1 MNDLVLFSEVTCI
14 NGKKI
19 GIATLNAPKK
29 LNALGLPMIQLLL
42 PKLEAWQ
49 QQPDIALVILQG
61 QGDRALCAGGDIV
74 SLYQDMT
81 DNPGEYT
88 DNIETF
94 FTQEYQLDY
103 LIHTFNKPLL
113 VWGSGIVMGGGL
125 GLMIGASHRVVT
137 ETTKIAMPEI
147 SIGLFPDVG
156 ATWFLSHLP
165 DNLGH
170 FLGLTG
176 AQINAADA
184 KQLNIATHFVT
195 EGQQVNILDA
205 LVAMAW
211 GDTIA
216 LNHEKLST
224 ILQEFELHD
233 NAKMPKGFIREN
245 QQELSELLSDADITS
260 LQERLLNF
268 ETASEWLNKAINN
281 VKNGSALSAQV
292 ISRQLT
298 MGKSLSLA
306 DCFRLE
312 LNLALRCA
320 QKGEFAEGVRAL
332 LVDKDKTPNWQYK
345 DFNSVDKATID
356 WFFTPIFDADNHP
369 LKHLGM

>member
-1 MNDLVLFSEVTCI
+1 MKDLVLFSEVTCI

-19 GIATLNAPKK
+19 GIATLNAPQK
-29 LNALGLPMIQLLL
+29 LNALGLPMIQLLT
-42 PKLEAWQ
+42 PKLTQWQ
-49 QQPDIALVILQG
+49 QQSDIALVILQG
-61 QGDRALCAGGDIV
+61 QGERAFCAGGDIV
-74 SLYQDMT
+74 GLYSEMIENQ
-81 DNPGEYT
+81 GEYT
-88 DNIETF
+88 DNVEAF
-94 FTQEYQLDY
+94 FSQEYQLDY

-125 GLMIGASHRVVT
+125 GLLIGASHRVVT
-137 ETTKIAMPEI
+137 ETTRMAMPEI
-147 SIGLFPDVG
+147 NIGLFPDVG
-156 ATWFLSHLP
+156 GSWFLSHLP
-165 DNLGH
+165 DNLGY

-195 EGQQVNILDA
+195 EGQQLNILDA

-233 NAKMPKGFIREN
+233 IVSMPAGMLRDN
-245 QQELSELLSDADITS
+245 QQELSQILANSEIATLA
-260 LQERLLNF
+260 QRLI
-268 ETASEWLNKAINN
+268 EHQSESEWLTRSINN
-281 VKNGSALSAQV
+281 LRKGSPLSAC
-292 ISRQLT
+292 IIAKQLEL
-298 MGKSLSLA
+298 GASLSLA

-320 QKGEFAEGVRAL
+320 QHGEFAEGVRAL
-332 LVDKDKTPNWQYK
+332 LVDKDKSPNWQHK
-345 DFNSVDKATID
+345 DIQLVDKEIID
-356 WFFTPIFDADNHP
+356 WFFTPIFDAENHP
-369 LKHLGM
+369 LKHLGL